1 MLEILVL
8 ILLHHPTLRHF
19 SIIPVTVLY
28 LNVFVGGGVVHPLPL
43 HIQIVSDGTNTTFH
57 SSVYGKM
64 LPCVSQKTG
73 CLTAAEERCHVAVLE
88 VPLLGL

>member
-1 MLEILVL
+1 MFLW
-8 ILLHHPTLRHF
+8 
-19 SIIPVTVLY
+19 
-28 LNVFVGGGVVHPLPL
+28 GGGVVHPLPP